1 MAGVTREQALHS
13 IGQIRCAVELDKLTE
28 IMPEMF
34 DDVERFLEQEQAP
47 AAPVEGKVLYEGPV
61 TVGEEHHG
69 GAFVRVNIQ
78 QAWNALVQTRR
89 AHVRVTEI
97 EDAAHD

>member
-1 MAGVTREQALHS
+1 MAGVTREQALEAFDS
-13 IGQIRCAVELDKLTE
+13 IEEQDASVNTVGDFATLRA
-28 IMPEMF
+28 
-34 DDVERFLEQEQAP
+34 FLEQAP

-69 GAFVRVNIQ
+69 GAFVRVNIP

-89 AHVRVTEI
+89 ARVRVTEI
-97 EDAAHD
+97 EDPAHD